1 MLNKICTDLETSKNL
16 KELGIEMDTYH
27 HWHKDQYDNPDLP
40 AYLIASMNPYS
51 NAHADITK
59 AYTLEQ
65 ILEMLPQYIEDNV
78 LAGDK
83 KDPCHFLMRK
93 NILYYINA
101 GCKFRDT
108 RHFTTSKNTNQ
119 NLATTAAR
127 LLIKLIE
134 DKIITN
140 PNNKDSDE

>member
-1 MLNKICTDLETSKNL
+1 MIDEICTDLETSKRL
-16 KELGIEMDTYH
+16 KELGIEMATPFYWRVCDDGSIDYIFMRSEMATV
-27 HWHKDQYDNPDLP
+27 KQP
-40 AYLIASMNPYS
+40 
-51 NAHADITK
+51 K

-78 LAGDK
+78 LTGDK
-83 KDPCHFLMRK
+83 KDPCHFLMSK

-108 RHFTTSKNTNQ
+108 RHFTTSKKTNQ

-127 LLIKLIE
+127 LLINLID

-140 PNNKDSDE
+140 PNNKKISHEDI